1 MANNRHM
8 KTNKYIAPQV
18 EVITVGSD
26 VMKITSASDG
36 QNQNFGGP
44 APQRRVTDVF

>member
-8 KTNKYIAPQV
+8 KTNKYIAPRV
-18 EVITVGSD
+18 EVIPVNTKLMRALNNLSD
-26 VMKITSASDG
+26 QQAH
-36 QNQNFGGP
+36 P

>member
-18 EVITVGSD
+18 EVIPVNTKL
-26 VMKITSASDG
+26 MKVFDSVS
-36 QNQNFGGP
+36 NQQSHP